1 MLSQYDRQQLE
12 LISNRLHMED
22 PEFAN
27 SLRDGRPRPLPATR
41 RWPLVLIAVL
51 STLVL
56 LSGFLVMSFGLIF
69 AGGLAIGC
77 TAVAFRRGTRRA
89 PKVRQSPRRRLQKR
103 RWS

>member
-12 LISNRLHMED
+12 LISNRLHVED

-27 SLRDGRPRPLPATR
+27 SLRDGRPRPLPVTR
-41 RWPLVLIAVL
+41 RWPLVVIAVL

-56 LSGFLVMSFGLIF
+56 LSGFLVMSFGLIL

-77 TAVAFRRGTRRA
+77 TAVAFRRTTRRT
-89 PKVRQSPRRRLQKR
+89 PKVRTRRRRLQKP